1 MYNRSG
7 IFFYYPISLFNQDK
21 PFTLIDI
28 KYFEKNENISKG
40 FIKTFYHFTN
50 GKHRISI
57 NWIIKEVKSL
67 FPLKKRRFIQP
78 AKCVMYQV
86 LVMRTILV
94 NQNVKW
100 QLDGKNIILLPKI
113 LNLQNIY
120 TKTANVVTNLGKCFS
135 AYQNNKEPRSDVRS
149 FIMAQFK

>member
-50 GKHRISI
+50 GRHRISI

-67 FPLKKRRFIQP
+67 FPLKKRRFI
-78 AKCVMYQV
+78 
-86 LVMRTILV
+86 
-94 NQNVKW
+94 
-100 QLDGKNIILLPKI
+100 
-113 LNLQNIY
+113 
-120 TKTANVVTNLGKCFS
+120 
-135 AYQNNKEPRSDVRS
+135 
-149 FIMAQFK
+149 